1 MPPTS
6 ASAST
11 SPRAFTP
18 THAAVARLHTAGSS
32 SSTPSVNARSRSSSV
47 VPLQRFECVRVAK
60 KLRRDGHRLYVASV
74 FLHRSEAQR
83 RRSECVYK
91 VTPASTL
98 SAEAMHAAMMA
109 ERQPDFLVERRF
121 SEFRR
126 LRNSVTE
133 LVRTDTA
140 HMKTCVDCQD
150 LLRVALSPEHQNW
163 TVRRMFGNK
172 EQRFALLTTFMNDL
186 LTLTTDAGGRPSS
199 GSSTQ
204 ETDSKD
210 CKMLEQVA
218 EMLQDFLKREYKD
231 SLGII

>member
-1 MPPTS
+1 
-6 ASAST
+6 
-11 SPRAFTP
+11 
-18 THAAVARLHTAGSS
+18 
-32 SSTPSVNARSRSSSV
+32 
-47 VPLQRFECVRVAK
+47 
-60 KLRRDGHRLYVASV
+60 
-74 FLHRSEAQR
+74 
-83 RRSECVYK
+83 
-91 VTPASTL
+91 
-98 SAEAMHAAMMA
+98 
-109 ERQPDFLVERRF
+109 
-121 SEFRR
+121 
-126 LRNSVTE
+126 
-133 LVRTDTA
+133 
-140 HMKTCVDCQD
+140 MKTCVDCQD

-163 TVRRMFGNK
+163 AVRRMFGNK